1 MVEKTWEVH
10 FIGTYPSLLS
20 KILYPRPLLH
30 LAPSAPQGSSTFSFN
45 TSYPAETFCSVMH
58 LMFSLLLRPHV
69 LLESRLSST
78 TLQSSGLTQGKDSNS
93 SRPGDVAGWSPAVIP
108 GSETPLLFFG
118 LPAETRLFG
127 VPLEA
132 LLEADRKALP
142 STQVP
147 LVLQA
152 VSCPQI
158 GLS

>member
-10 FIGTYPSLLS
+10 FIGTCSIPAEQNPL
-20 KILYPRPLLH
+20 PQTLLH
-30 LAPSAPQGSSTFSFN
+30 LAPSAPRAAAPFLSTPL
-45 TSYPAETFCSVMH
+45 YPAETFCSVMH
-58 LMFSLLLRPHV
+58 LMFSLLLRPRV
-69 LLESRLSST
+69 LPESRLSSA
-78 TLQSSGLTQGKDSNS
+78 TLQSSVLTQGKESDS
-93 SRPGDVAGWSPAVIP
+93 SRPGDVAGWRPAVIP
-108 GSETPLLFFG
+108 GSETPLLLFG

-158 GLS
+158 GLL